1 HRSAWR
7 RTYSRRARSGFLDRR
22 RRAQEWRRRPPGYRV
37 LNSLGLV
44 RDPQAADLGST
55 DDAGTNSLAARDC
68 VATIAVHCRSAGN
81 AARKA
86 MIRADLDVFVR
97 YSSHYCPGEG
107 FKAGAE
113 TEGIFVGQLCKTEE
127 YIEEEEGA
135 ATGFR
140 VGSERPLRRSRSL

>member
-1 HRSAWR
+1 MGRVVARSGIRFCRCSHRSDWR
-7 RTYSRRARSGFLDRR
+7 RTYARRARSGFLDRR

-113 TEGIFVGQLCKTEE
+113 TEVISVEQLRKAEE
-127 YIEEEEGA
+127 Y
-135 ATGFR
+135 
-140 VGSERPLRRSRSL
+140 